1 MTWLILLFFAAFG
14 VAYLLRRRRGKA
26 ELEAAL
32 EYRFSFEADEV
43 FRGEYLT
50 LCQTVINRSARPI
63 PFLKLETLMPEGL
76 ELVLAGE
83 KTETVRS
90 AESIWTL
97 RPEEQ
102 IERRWRVLAK
112 KRGIYAAE
120 SVELHAVSNDPLGAN
135 EFSLLL
141 KPAEGGKSTLRVLPC
156 AAEEIRNL
164 ALTAALTGDA
174 SQPQGILRDPM
185 AYAGVRAYTPSDP
198 LGSVD
203 WKQSAKLGYPVVRQC
218 EAVRNDAYQVVLNMQ
233 TVIIEPHPP
242 AVTSPQYIE
251 DCITVCASLLDSA
264 AGRNI
269 PVRLFANTDPAG
281 LSSGSA
287 AGEDGI
293 AAHGS
298 LPARNTAPATEPAGG
313 LPHAGGASAYDV
325 GSGGADD
332 GRNACR
338 PGALYR
344 RREHGVRHDLSG
356 RTDAEFC
363 GCHAGERR
371 AGDLFRADLRAECA
385 ADSGG
390 DSGVFPAE
398 QMDGRCRLW
407 MVRETGTRAGCG
419 FTS

>member
-83 KTETVRS
+83 KEETVRS

-141 KPAEGGKSTLRVLPC
+141 NSAEGGGSTLRVLPC
-156 AAEEIRNL
+156 AVEEIRNL

-174 SQPQGILRDPM
+174 SRPQGILRDPM

-242 AVTSPQYIE
+242 AVTSPRILR
-251 DCITVCASLLDSA
+251 TASRS
-264 AGRNI
+264 
-269 PVRLFANTDPAG
+269 VRRFWTPPQGGTFRCGCLPTPTRRGCPPARRPG
-281 LSSGSA
+281 KTALPRT
-287 AGEDGI
+287 
-293 AAHGS
+293 S
-298 LPARNTAPATEPAGG
+298 LPARNTAPATTCWRLTARWQ
-313 LPHAGGASAYDV
+313 S
-325 GSGGADD
+325 
-332 GRNACR
+332 
-338 PGALYR
+338 
-344 RREHGVRHDLSG
+344 
-356 RTDAEFC
+356 
-363 GCHAGERR
+363 
-371 AGDLFRADLRAECA
+371 
-385 ADSGG
+385 
-390 DSGVFPAE
+390 
-398 QMDGRCRLW
+398 CRLPCRFRW
-407 MVRETGTRAGCG
+407 SR
-419 FTS
+419 

>member
-43 FRGEYLT
+43 FRGEYLI

-120 SVELHAVSNDPLGAN
+120 SVELQAVSNDPLGAN

-141 KPAEGGKSTLRVLPC
+141 KPAEGGTSPRRGLPC
-156 AAEEIRNL
+156 AAGESRSL
-164 ALTAALTGDA
+164 ALTA
-174 SQPQGILRDPM
+174 
-185 AYAGVRAYTPSDP
+185 AYAGVRAYTPSVP

-233 TVIIEPHPP
+233 TVLIEPHPP
-242 AVTSPQYIE
+242 AVTSPQYLE

-293 AAHGS
+293 AANIFASEEYRTGDNLLEAYRTLAE
-298 LPARNTAPATEPAGG
+298 LPLTMSVPVEQMMDEMLADPGHYTGG
-313 LPHAGGASAYDV
+313 GNMVFVTTYL
-325 GSGGADD
+325 D
-332 GRNACR
+332 GRMLNFA
-338 PGALYR
+338 AAM
-344 RREHGVRHDLSG
+344 RESGVRVIFFVLTSGQNAPQIPEEIPVYFRLSKW
-356 RTDAEFC
+356 T
-363 GCHAGERR
+363 
-371 AGDLFRADLRAECA
+371 
-385 ADSGG
+385 GG
-390 DSGVFPAE
+390 VGY
-398 QMDGRCRLW
+398 GW
-407 MVRETGTRAGCG
+407 
-419 FTS
+419 

>member
-1 MTWLILLFFAAFG
+1 MTWLILLFFAVFG

-63 PFLKLETLMPEGL
+63 PFLKLEMLMPEGL

-120 SVELHAVSNDPLGAN
+120 SVGLHAVSNDPLGAN

-141 KPAEGGKSTLRVLPC
+141 KPAEGGRSTLRVLPC
-156 AAEEIRNL
+156 AVEELRNL

-242 AVTSPQYIE
+242 A
-251 DCITVCASLLDSA
+251 D
-264 AGRNI
+264 
-269 PVRLFANTDPAG
+269 
-281 LSSGSA
+281 
-287 AGEDGI
+287 
-293 AAHGS
+293 
-298 LPARNTAPATEPAGG
+298 LPAVYRGLHHGLRIASGLRRWAEHSGAAVCQHQPGRAVLRLGGRGGRHCREHLCQRGIPHRRQPVGG
-313 LPHAGGASAYDV
+313 LPHAGRAAACHVD
-325 GSGGADD
+325 SGGADD
-332 GRNACR
+332 GRNAC
-338 PGALYR
+338 
-344 RREHGVRHDLSG
+344 
-356 RTDAEFC
+356 
-363 GCHAGERR
+363 
-371 AGDLFRADLRAECA
+371 
-385 ADSGG
+385 
-390 DSGVFPAE
+390 
-398 QMDGRCRLW
+398 
-407 MVRETGTRAGCG
+407 
-419 FTS
+419 

>member
-1 MTWLILLFFAAFG
+1 MTWLILLFFAVFG

-141 KPAEGGKSTLRVLPC
+141 KPAEGGGSTLRVLPC
-156 AAEEIRNL
+156 AVEEIRNL

-174 SQPQGILRDPM
+174 SRPQGILRDPM

-233 TVIIEPHPP
+233 TVLIEPHPP
-242 AVTSPQYIE
+242 ALTSPQYLE
-251 DCITVCASLLDSA
+251 ECITVCASLLDSA

-293 AAHGS
+293 AANIFASEEYRTGDNLLEAYRTLAE
-298 LPARNTAPATEPAGG
+298 LPPAMSVPVEQMMDEMLADPGHYT
-313 LPHAGGASAYDV
+313 
-325 GSGGADD
+325 SGGNMVFVTTYLD
-332 GRNACR
+332 GRMLNFA
-338 PGALYR
+338 AAM
-344 RREHGVRHDLSG
+344 RESGVRVVFFVLTSGQNAPQIPEDIPVYFRLSKW
-356 RTDAEFC
+356 T
-363 GCHAGERR
+363 
-371 AGDLFRADLRAECA
+371 
-385 ADSGG
+385 GG
-390 DSGVFPAE
+390 VGY
-398 QMDGRCRLW
+398 GW
-407 MVRETGTRAGCG
+407 
-419 FTS
+419 